1 MPPRSYLAIATGLA
15 ALVAMSAWLTSG
27 SSIFV
32 WYWLFAASGCILC
45 VVGAFRA
52 VDALGAPRW
61 VAAAFALPA
70 LLWAMNLVKGLGYNV
85 VGGLGYYEP
94 ARLIDLI
101 MIYTAGQIASLAAAA
116 GALRLVETISA
127 PHAWLRFGYAVL
139 AAYAIVVCVGLA
151 ADVLG
156 WHFARN
162 AHYAA
167 SARALRVAATFVEY
181 AALIGAAVLLT
192 KRRGIEPWAGIVI
205 SLIGCIMLYHT
216 LRLAFEAEVR
226 TIPTVWP
233 QPLVMFIGGVAVWR
247 IGSLLSFRAAPTQTD
262 KLSEHLSSAR

>member
-1 MPPRSYLAIATGLA
+1 MPLRSYLAIATGLA
-15 ALVAMSAWLTSG
+15 ALAGMAASLTSG

-32 WYWLFAASGCILC
+32 WYWLLAALGCILG

-52 VDALGAPRW
+52 VDAVGAPRW

-70 LLWAMNLVKGLGYNV
+70 LLWAMNVVKDLGYNV
-85 VGGLGYYEP
+85 ATGP
-94 ARLIDLI
+94 ARLTDLI
-101 MIYTAGQIASLAAAA
+101 MIYTAGQIASLAAGA

-151 ADVLG
+151 ADVSG
-156 WHFARN
+156 WQFVGN

-167 SARALRVAATFVEY
+167 SARALRVAATFVEC
-181 AALIGAAVLLT
+181 AALIGVAVLLT
-192 KRRGIEPWAGIVI
+192 GRRGIEPWPGIAI
-205 SLIGCIMLYHT
+205 SLIGCIMFYHT

-226 TIPTVWP
+226 TIPSVWL
-233 QPLVMFIGGVAVWR
+233 QPLIMFTGGVSVWR
-247 IGSLLSFRAAPTQTD
+247 IGSLLSFQAASTQTD
-262 KLSEHLSSAR
+262 KLAEHLDSAH

>member
-1 MPPRSYLAIATGLA
+1 
-15 ALVAMSAWLTSG
+15 
-27 SSIFV
+27 
-32 WYWLFAASGCILC
+32 
-45 VVGAFRA
+45 
-52 VDALGAPRW
+52 
-61 VAAAFALPA
+61 
-70 LLWAMNLVKGLGYNV
+70 
-85 VGGLGYYEP
+85 
-94 ARLIDLI
+94 

-162 AHYAA
+162 AHYAV

-181 AALIGAAVLLT
+181 AALIGVAVLLT
-192 KRRGIEPWAGIVI
+192 RQRGIEPWAGIVI

-216 LRLAFEAEVR
+216 LQLAFDAEVR
-226 TIPTVWP
+226 TVPSVWP
-233 QPLVMFIGGVAVWR
+233 QPLIMFVGGVAVWR
-247 IGSLLSFRAAPTQTD
+247 SGSLLSFRAASAQTD
-262 KLSEHLSSAR
+262 KLSEHLNSAR

>member
-27 SSIFV
+27 SSIIV
-32 WYWLFAASGCILC
+32 WHWLLAASGCILC

-70 LLWAMNLVKGLGYNV
+70 LLWAMNIVKGLGDNV

-127 PHAWLRFGYAVL
+127 PHAWLRLGYAVL
-139 AAYAIVVCVGLA
+139 AAYAVVVCVGLA
-151 ADVLG
+151 ADVSG

-192 KRRGIEPWAGIVI
+192 KRRGIEPWAGVVI
-205 SLIGCIMLYHT
+205 SLIGCIMLYPT
-216 LRLAFEAEVR
+216 LRLAFEAEAR
-226 TIPTVWP
+226 PIPTAWP

-247 IGSLLSFRAAPTQTD
+247 IGSLLSFRTAPTQAEIVRT
-262 KLSEHLSSAR
+262 SQ